1 MSFSSFSLHKINS
14 ASDLSFSAEAYSRF
28 KFGDETEA
36 ENFGI
41 ALARGFIET
50 HKQLLTGETQT
61 VAVPSPYDFI
71 PTASCAMMKYFVR
84 EINRFLAASGKP
96 SLLESRIHR
105 YKTYSIDYGNLSFEE
120 RFNLITQGT
129 YHIDKVFLS
138 NRNVLL
144 LDDIR
149 ITGSHELVL
158 KQQIERLSI
167 EGNFMFLYFAEL
179 VNTSIAPEFENVLN
193 YSEVKDV
200 SSLLEL
206 IRGKIFTFN
215 TRVIKFL
222 LSTGSNDL
230 QLLLENVPPEFL
242 LRLCDLAYGNNYHL
256 MNEYR
261 TNLHTIQQ
269 HIHTHHGN

>member
-28 KFGDETEA
+28 KFGDEAEA
-36 ENFGI
+36 ENFGT
-41 ALARGFIET
+41 ALARSFIET
-50 HKQLLTGETQT
+50 HKNLLTDETQT

-71 PTASCAMMKYFVR
+71 PTASCAMTKYFVR
-84 EINRFLAASGKP
+84 EINRFLAASGKA

-129 YHIDKVFLS
+129 YHIDKIFLS

-158 KQQIERLSI
+158 KQQIEQLDI
-167 EGNFMFLYFAEL
+167 KGNFMFLYFAEL
-179 VNTSIAPEFENVLN
+179 VNTAIAPEFENVLN

-200 SSLLEL
+200 RSLLEL
-206 IRGKIFTFN
+206 IREKIFTFN
-215 TRVIKFL
+215 TRVIKFI
-222 LSTGSNDL
+222 LSSSSGEL
-230 QLLLENVPPEFL
+230 QLLLENVEPEFL
-242 LRLCDLAYGNNYHL
+242 HQLCDLAYGNNYHL
-256 MNEYR
+256 MNEYK
-261 TNLHTIQQ
+261 TNLITIQQ
-269 HIHTHHGN
+269 HIHTHHGY